1 MKPKRSRQA
10 PGGRKEHRQQTRW
23 TRRAFLAGVGAAA
36 VGGGALWL
44 HRRSRPAA
52 VEPGQPGP
60 AAGEYRAVWISY
72 LELQGMD
79 YTTADGFRAQA
90 AAMMDNCAALGLNTV
105 LVQVRPFGDALYP
118 SALYP
123 WSHICTGTQGADPGF
138 DPLDLLLTEA
148 HSRGLSLEGWI
159 NPYRLRASASSPAV
173 LAETS
178 LANTHPEWVVE
189 VNGGLYLNPAIPE
202 AAAYVVD
209 GVAELVRNYP
219 VDGVHFDDYFYPTT
233 DPSIDAAQ
241 FAASGAADLAQ
252 WRRGKRHRAGQG
264 RPRRRQGPGPHPSVR
279 GQSPGQPRQRSQ
291 PTVQRCIWLAGGFGG
306 RGGGGL
312 PLPPALLG
320 VWLYP
325 VQRVHPLCL

>member
-118 SALYP
+118 SAP
-123 WSHICTGTQGADPGF
+123 
-138 DPLDLLLTEA
+138 
-148 HSRGLSLEGWI
+148 LSLE
-159 NPYRLRASASSPAV
+159 PYLHR
-173 LAETS
+173 
-178 LANTHPEWVVE
+178 HP
-189 VNGGLYLNPAIPE
+189 
-202 AAAYVVD
+202 
-209 GVAELVRNYP
+209 
-219 VDGVHFDDYFYPTT
+219 
-233 DPSIDAAQ
+233 
-241 FAASGAADLAQ
+241 
-252 WRRGKRHRAGQG
+252 
-264 RPRRRQGPGPHPSVR
+264 
-279 GQSPGQPRQRSQ
+279 
-291 PTVQRCIWLAGGFGG
+291 GG
-306 RGGGGL
+306 RTPGL
-312 PLPPALLG
+312 TR
-320 VWLYP
+320 WTSS
-325 VQRVHPLCL
+325 